1 MGRLSAEKE
10 IQNILPVLQ
19 AIPNSRLALVGNG
32 PYRQELE
39 RIFADTNTNFVGYLR
54 GDDLASAFA
63 SSDAFLFPSRT
74 ETLGL
79 VLLEAMAAGCPV
91 VAANSGG
98 IPDIV
103 NDGINGYMFDPSQ
116 INGLTLATENL
127 LQNRNQYMCIEA
139 RLEAEKWG
147 WDAATRQLQNYYE
160 QTIEVCK
167 PALTMS

>member
-1 MGRLSAEKE
+1 
-10 IQNILPVLQ
+10 
-19 AIPNSRLALVGNG
+19 VGDG

-39 RIFADTNTNFVGYLR
+39 RIFAGINTNFVGYLR
-54 GDDLASAFA
+54 GDDLAAAFA

-103 NDGINGYMFDPSQ
+103 SNGVNGYLFEPNDPD
-116 INGLTLATENL
+116 GLLKATTKL
-127 LQNRNQYMCIEA
+127 LQNRDAAMCDRA
-139 RLEAEKWG
+139 RMEAEKWG
-147 WDAATRQLQNYYE
+147 WEAATRQLQGYY
-160 QTIEVCK
+160 QRTIDSF
-167 PALTMS
+167 ATLRTSTSSATTR